1 MRIVIDTHIILQ
13 LSLQTL
19 SSQSRM
25 QLLQN
30 KSNQIYISG
39 ISLWEISKLC
49 ELNRI
54 KLNCSLKEYLKLIEE
69 NPKFKII
76 HFDSNI
82 LDRVSTIAS
91 SMHKDPAD
99 QIITATALELNA
111 VLMTDDEIIAKSK
124 LVEII

>member
-39 ISLWEISKLC
+39 ISLWEISKL
-49 ELNRI
+49 LNRSGQLWQI
-54 KLNCSLKEYLKLIEE
+54 LLDQNVKYSLCQYVYKTNEWPLKPESLEYRTLQNMAHANGHRNHFHVIYPFFSYIE
-69 NPKFKII
+69 
-76 HFDSNI
+76 HSC
-82 LDRVSTIAS
+82 V
-91 SMHKDPAD
+91 
-99 QIITATALELNA
+99 
-111 VLMTDDEIIAKSK
+111 
-124 LVEII
+124 